1 MRKVSSVKAIIA
13 VVVVISSGAIFSVN
27 AGQKKLRESPEVKKI
42 KTVLDRQVEAWNRRD
57 LEAFMSGY
65 WQSDS
70 LTFYSGGTGVSGWKT
85 TLDRYR
91 NRYMSAGNEMGHLDF
106 SDLQIEML
114 SPTSA
119 FVRGHWRLK
128 MSASEPGGLFTLVFR
143 KMGDGWK
150 IVHDH
155 TSSS

>member
-1 MRKVSSVKAIIA
+1 MQKANRAKAIVAI
-13 VVVVISSGAIFSVN
+13 VVVMSFGAIFSVN
-27 AGQKKLRESPEVKKI
+27 AKQKKLRESPEMKKI
-42 KTVLDRQVEAWNRRD
+42 RAVLDRQVEAWNRQD
-57 LEAFMSGY
+57 LDGFMNGY
-65 WQSDS
+65 WQSEN
-70 LTFYSGGTGVSGWKT
+70 LTFYSGGINVSGWKT

-91 NRYMSAGNEMGHLDF
+91 NRYLGAGNEMGQLNF
-106 SDLQIEML
+106 SDIQIEL
-114 SPTSA
+114 LGPTSA

-143 KMGDGWK
+143 KMGDSWK

>member
-1 MRKVSSVKAIIA
+1 MRNANRVKVIIALA
-13 VVVVISSGAIFSVN
+13 VVVSSGAIFSVN
-27 AGQKKLRESPEVKKI
+27 AKQKKTRESPELKKI
-42 KTVLDRQVEAWNRRD
+42 KAVLDSQVEAWNRHD
-57 LEAFMSGY
+57 LEGFMNGY
-65 WQSDS
+65 WQSES
-70 LTFYSGGTGVSGWKT
+70 LTFYSGGINVSGWKT

-91 NRYMSAGNEMGHLDF
+91 DRYMSAGNEMGHLDF
-106 SDLQIEML
+106 SDLQIEL
-114 SPTSA
+114 LGSTGA

-143 KMGDGWK
+143 KTGNGWK

>member
-1 MRKVSSVKAIIA
+1 MRKANRVKAIIA
-13 VVVVISSGAIFSVN
+13 IAVVISFGAIFSVS

-42 KTVLDRQVEAWNRRD
+42 KAVLDRQVEAWNNHD
-57 LEAFMSGY
+57 LEGFMSGY
-65 WQSDS
+65 WQSDD
-70 LTFYSGGTGVSGWKT
+70 LTFYSGGSNVSGWKT

-91 NRYMSAGNEMGHLDF
+91 NRYQSAGNEMGHLDF
-106 SDLQIEML
+106 SDVRIEML
-114 SPTSA
+114 GSTGA

-128 MSASEPGGLFTLVFR
+128 MAASEPGGLFTLVFR
-143 KMGDGWK
+143 RMGNGWK